1 MEKYF
6 DRIVESIRG
15 VVKFDSSFAPTEEG
29 APFGKTTLACL
40 EYFLSLAKEMGFE
53 THNYDGYVG
62 EVTYGEGKEF
72 ALLAHL
78 DVVPAGNGW
87 KYPPFDGVIAD
98 GKLYGRGTMDDK
110 GPAVVLL
117 YCLYALKEEGI
128 LPKRKF
134 KLIVGC
140 NEETGWACMEHY
152 KKVAPMPEEGFT
164 PDADFPVIYAEKGI
178 AHITLTFPVKN
189 APFSGMGGG
198 NAANMVCDLAF
209 ATPKNRVELK
219 GYKNPVKDTSLA
231 VENGQLVSHGVSA
244 HGSTPEKGAN
254 ALQALLA
261 YFAKENEDCQKA
273 YAVLFADSLGLK
285 AMHDVTGYLTMSP
298 DVVRYADGA
307 LQVTVDF
314 RYPSTHKLSEITDKL
329 QAAGVAFTVGHHQE
343 PLFND
348 PDGELIQT
356 LLGVY
361 NRVTGKKATP
371 IAIGGGTYARVL
383 KCGCGFGPE
392 DEGEESTIHQPNEYI
407 TLDKI
412 KQLSE
417 IYYLA
422 LKELGK

>member
-15 VVKFDSSFAPTEEG
+15 VVKFDSSFAPAEEG
-29 APFGKTTLACL
+29 APFGKKTADCL
-40 EYFLSLAKEMGFE
+40 EYFLSLARGMGFE

-62 EVTYGEGKEF
+62 EVVYGEGKEF

-128 LPKRKF
+128 VPKRKF

-178 AHITLTFPVKN
+178 AHIRLTFPVKN
-189 APFSGMGGG
+189 APFSDMVGGS
-198 NAANMVCDLAF
+198 ASNMVCDF
-209 ATPKNRVELK
+209 ASATLK
-219 GYKNPVKDTSLA
+219 KGVDISGYVNKVKGTTIA
-231 VENGQLVSHGVSA
+231 VENGKVTAHGVSA
-244 HGSTPEKGAN
+244 HGSAPEKGAN

-261 YFAKENEDCQKA
+261 CFATENGDCQRA
-273 YAVLFADSLGLK
+273 YDVLFSDRLRFK
-285 AMHDVTGYLTMSP
+285 EMHDVTGYLTMSP
-298 DVVRYADGA
+298 DVVTFSDDA
-307 LQVTVDF
+307 LYVTVDF
-314 RYPSTHKLSEITDKL
+314 RYPSTHALSEITEKL
-329 QAAGVAFTVGHHQE
+329 QAEGIAFSVVHHQD

-348 PDGELIQT
+348 PNGKLIQT

-361 NRVTGKKATP
+361 NRVTGKKAVP

-407 TLDKI
+407 TLEKI
-412 KQLSE
+412 RQLSE
-417 IYYLA
+417 IYYSA
-422 LKELGK
+422 LKELGR